1 MTKMKSKTTSA
12 YTNDCGVL
20 CPDMM
25 NMRIGVTS
33 ELYHITTKM
42 KMSHIK
48 RTREL
53 GRNQR
58 HIRVATESWYL
69 ARDGARSSGWT
80 VLLDFE
86 AAETFEEGTTFLL
99 EVPEEDTA
107 RSSASKQDRDG
118 MNVLYASLLAS
129 SSLGLSSSHRNRGEC
144 RA

>member
-1 MTKMKSKTTSA
+1 M
-12 YTNDCGVL
+12 
-20 CPDMM
+20 
-25 NMRIGVTS
+25 
-33 ELYHITTKM
+33 
-42 KMSHIK
+42 
-48 RTREL
+48 
-53 GRNQR
+53 
-58 HIRVATESWYL
+58 
-69 ARDGARSSGWT
+69 ARDGTSGWT

-129 SSLGLSSSHRNRGEC
+129 SSLGLSSSQRNSEEC

>member
-20 CPDMM
+20 FPDMM

-42 KMSHIK
+42 KTSHIK

-58 HIRVATESWYL
+58 HIRFATELWYL

-99 EVPEEDTA
+99 VPEEDTA

-118 MNVLYASLLAS
+118 MNVLYPFLVAARVYRHL
-129 SSLGLSSSHRNRGEC
+129 
-144 RA
+144 

>member
-1 MTKMKSKTTSA
+1 
-12 YTNDCGVL
+12 
-20 CPDMM
+20 M

-58 HIRVATESWYL
+58 HIRFATELWYL
-69 ARDGARSSGWT
+69 ARDGTSGWT
-80 VLLDFE
+80 FVLDFG
-86 AAETFEEGTTFLL
+86 AAETLEEGTTFLL
-99 EVPEEDTA
+99 VPEEDTA

-129 SSLGLSSSHRNRGEC
+129 SSLGLSSSHRNSEEC